1 MEISVIVPTK
11 DFPDCVDQ
19 MLDALSKQSKL
30 PAEVIIIDSSKD
42 HCIEELL
49 IGYKSVLNIQ
59 YHKCDQSLF
68 PGEARNKGLELC
80 KFATIAFLDSKTV
93 PNRNWLESS
102 ALALQQNQDIVFGS
116 TLYTAKTRWQ
126 KIFQSSIFGKNP
138 VETLPGSIL
147 SVVNAKKIGK
157 FTEGIRA
164 GEDGEWRDRAKESL
178 ESWSQSKHPNL
189 TYSSISTSL
198 NQELYRNFIYQLHTA
213 RSDAQRNSKMFVFG
227 VLITLLTL
235 LTPSWNLLI
244 GYKINV
250 FFIPNVTK
258 IYLLTMISALTIL
271 FLFYREKMKAGV
283 MKFLFTALMIASFY
297 VVYRWNGAITS
308 SMNSI
313 LYFPHITKIYL
324 LLLVFAGL
332 IFRGIVSPLRKGSKI
347 NEIMPFKWIII
358 GITCVI
364 VDLAKVPGYFIG
376 AILAMFRMFAAQ
388 IKIQINKIKCSS
400 NNS

>member
-42 HCIEELL
+42 HCIDELL

-59 YHKCDQSLF
+59 YHKYDQSLF

-102 ALALQQNQDIVFGS
+102 SLALQQNQDIIFGS

-126 KIFQSSIFGKNP
+126 KIFQSSIYGKMP

-157 FTEGIRA
+157 FSEGIRA
-164 GEDGEWRDRAKESL
+164 GEDEEWRNKAKECL
-178 ESWSQSKHPNL
+178 KSWKQPNHPNL
-189 TYSSISTSL
+189 TYSSISTNLS
-198 NQELYRNFIYQLHTA
+198 QELYRNFIYQLHGA
-213 RSDAQRNSKMFVFG
+213 RTDAQRNSKMFVFG
-227 VLITLLTL
+227 VFITLLTL

-244 GYKINV
+244 GYKINIL
-250 FFIPNVTK
+250 FIPNVTK
-258 IYLLTMISALTIL
+258 IYLFTMISALTIL

-283 MKFLFTALMIASFY
+283 MKFLVTAIMIAGFY
-297 VVYRWNGAITS
+297 FVYRWNGAITS
-308 SMNSI
+308 SMDSI

-324 LLLVFAGL
+324 LLLAFSGF
-332 IFRGIVSPLRKGSKI
+332 IFRGIISPLKKGLKLS
-347 NEIMPFKWIII
+347 EIMPFQWIII
-358 GITCVI
+358 GIACFVT
-364 VDLAKVPGYFIG
+364 DLAKVPGYFIG
-376 AILAMFRMFAAQ
+376 AILAIFKMLASQIQIQ
-388 IKIQINKIKCSS
+388 IKKINPSS
-400 NNS
+400 NS